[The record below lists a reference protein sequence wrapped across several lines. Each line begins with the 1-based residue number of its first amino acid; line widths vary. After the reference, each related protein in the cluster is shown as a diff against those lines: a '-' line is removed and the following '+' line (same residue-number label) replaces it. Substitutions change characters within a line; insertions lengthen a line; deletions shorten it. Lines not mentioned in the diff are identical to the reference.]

1 MLETCRRAGAVPS
14 GPQLAA
20 APGAPARTRH
30 PPRAQAARARGRV
43 VNAACHIQ
51 RIFTGPS
58 GPQSA
63 ASWRHSWLAG
73 DRTAGCGRQRA
84 PGIARPLR
92 QQRRIMSDVPPRRLR
107 LPLRGAHAAS
117 DMRGLAGSYWP
128 LLPRRGPGAYRI
140 SSGEA
145 ATPTSAAS
153 QKSMFFSN
161 AKRGAVLRTQ
171 EGTTHADIEH
181 VPYVLGK
188 QSPDEQLTGWLRM
201 RR

>member
-63 ASWRHSWLAG
+63 ACWRHSRLAG
-73 DRTAGCGRQRA
+73 DRTAVCGRQRA
-84 PGIARPLR
+84 PGITRPLR

-107 LPLRGAHAAS
+107 LPLLGAHAAS
-117 DMRGLAGSYWP
+117 HMRVRQGHIGRCCRVEPPAPTASQAARQQRQHRSKP
-128 LLPRRGPGAYRI
+128 EKHVF
-140 SSGEA
+140 S
-145 ATPTSAAS
+145 ATP
-153 QKSMFFSN
+153 
-161 AKRGAVLRTQ
+161 RGELCCAPNKEPHTQ
-171 EGTTHADIEH
+171 I
-181 VPYVLGK
+181 
-188 QSPDEQLTGWLRM
+188 
-201 RR
+201 

>member
-1 MLETCRRAGAVPS
+1 MFETCRRAGAVPS

-63 ASWRHSWLAG
+63 ASWRHSLLAG

-117 DMRGLAGSYWP
+117 DMRV
-128 LLPRRGPGAYRI
+128 RRGHIGRCCRA
-140 SSGEA
+140 EA
-145 ATPTSAAS
+145 PAPTASQAARQQRQHPQQARKACFSATP
-153 QKSMFFSN
+153 
-161 AKRGAVLRTQ
+161 RGELCCAPKKEPHMQ
-171 EGTTHADIEH
+171 I
-181 VPYVLGK
+181 
-188 QSPDEQLTGWLRM
+188 
-201 RR
+201 